1 MLVRISGGNKG
12 VCEYLE
18 KGHKQG
24 REYTRDEIDHRLVL
38 DGDLALTESVID
50 AIPDNGQ
57 ERYMHITLSFFEDD
71 VSESKLHDVVQE
83 YKSLMMNAYHEDE
96 YNFYAEAHLPKIKQM
111 PDHKTGEMVERK
123 PHIHIVIP
131 EVNLVT
137 GNKLNPGGV
146 INHYLKHLDAIQEH
160 INNKYNLVSPKDGV
174 RVSDHNH
181 ANVLSRAK
189 GDFYRE
195 RHSEFKTTVF
205 DALDTENIR
214 TEKQFSDYLSRF
226 GEVKEYNKGKS
237 DRYFG
242 VKLEGDSKFTRLKS
256 PLFSRQYISD
266 RTIPL
271 LKPTK
276 TQIESHLKEWKSSI
290 SHEIK
295 HIHPAGQKIRKE
307 YAALAGE
314 DKQMY
319 LKKVINCYDEK
330 HNLQRQDRRQNS
342 DQSGIKYNT
351 GKFVSGKT
359 IGLPRL
365 PARELVYGLHGRS
378 GGKSINKSQLL
389 LQQNEYGYLSTAGR
403 QKVDPDRYVR
413 RLQDRAGR
421 RVVQSALES
430 NIKAAIQRSDDLP
443 FLKQIRTEINAE
455 RYLSNLQTRFNI
467 DPSKHTVT
475 YGQDGSPRFRVGNR
489 NMNASDFLTKHL
501 NLEWDEAKE
510 VLLDIWQDQK
520 DNKPFDAV
528 ITRVNLTRQQ
538 AKERFICLNEHKGWV
553 NNEIK
558 YKHNDN
564 IANYRAEL
572 RGLLAIRNK
581 QEREVARGYI
591 IFKKLEREREIN
603 SIRKACF
610 REINSYYHRWN
621 PDRRYDMALGD
632 SLKKIIRNPVD
643 GNSISSGN
651 EKEVFS
657 VVKRVQQSQQVQDY
671 VKREL
676 TDLVPHKVSPKETRY
691 LDPKTTQTVF
701 TDKGNHVRVNGEITQ
716 DKAEAALLYAKEK
729 FGGMLKLNGSEE
741 FKVACAMAAAEKGMN
756 VILRPE
762 KYHEMMQV
770 RLQELKAEHGHENSV
785 EAERQ
790 QQVAGQKPEQE
801 QEKRA
806 EQVNSVE
813 KDTQAKERTPEVAES
828 VHNDDKSRDAVP
840 EQPVKSETVSQKSTS
855 ETSVV
860 QEAEK
865 QESVQQNVSA
875 HSEER
880 EQQPQ
885 EAQQQKPVTEKDVTT
900 GQDKQTGD
908 EQSKSA
914 LATENPHQQNNA
926 SLQQLQE
933 EAKVIASQHQEA
945 QRLLNE
951 AVENGAPKEE
961 VDLLSKGVNSIS
973 ARAQTI
979 NEQIKAFEEQ
989 QGQKK
994 AKSVEEK
1001 NENTTEKKKRTV
1013 NSEKAMEREIER
1025 ISKQLAKEMNI
1036 DKQTV
1041 KDTLKFIRFED
1052 VNDLKA
1058 AMKKPETVEAVKRE
1072 IVSYDNALKNERE
1085 RERNRDNTRSR

>member
-1 MLVRISGGNKG
+1 MLVRINGGNKG

-18 KGHKQG
+18 KGYKQG

-50 AIPDNGQ
+50 TIPDNGQ
-57 ERYMHITLSFFEDD
+57 ERYIHITLSFFEDNI
-71 VSESKLHDVVQE
+71 SESKLHDVVQE

-111 PDHKTGEMVERK
+111 PDYKTGEMVERK

-137 GNKLNPGGV
+137 GSKLNPRGMTE
-146 INHYLKHLDAIQEH
+146 HYIQYFDAIQEH

-195 RHSEFKTTVF
+195 RHSEFKCTVF

-214 TEKQFSDYLSRF
+214 TEKQFADYLSRF
-226 GEVKEYNKGKS
+226 GEVKEYNKGES
-237 DRYFG
+237 NRYFG

-266 RTIPL
+266 RSIPL

-276 TQIESHLKEWKSSI
+276 TQIESRLKEWKSSV
-290 SHEIK
+290 SYEIK

-319 LKKVINCYDEK
+319 LKKVINRYDEK

-389 LQQNEYGYLSTAGR
+389 LQQNEYGDLSTTGR

-421 RVVQSALES
+421 RVVQSPLES

-467 DPSKHTVT
+467 DPSKHTVS
-475 YGQDGSPRFRVGNR
+475 YAQDGSPRFRVGNR

-528 ITRVNLTRQQ
+528 ITRVSLTRQQ

-828 VHNDDKSRDAVP
+828 VRNDDKSRDAVP
-840 EQPVKSETVSQKSTS
+840 EQPVKSEIVSQKSTS

-860 QEAEK
+860 QEAKK
-865 QESVQQNVSA
+865 QESVQKNVSA

-880 EQQPQ
+880 EQQLQ
-885 EAQQQKPVTEKDVTT
+885 EAQQQKAVTEKDVTT
-900 GQDKQTGD
+900 GQEKQTGD

-914 LATENPHQQNNA
+914 LTTENPQQQNNA

-1025 ISKQLAKEMNI
+1025 VSKQLAKEMNI

-1058 AMKKPETVEAVKRE
+1058 AMKNPETVEAVKRE